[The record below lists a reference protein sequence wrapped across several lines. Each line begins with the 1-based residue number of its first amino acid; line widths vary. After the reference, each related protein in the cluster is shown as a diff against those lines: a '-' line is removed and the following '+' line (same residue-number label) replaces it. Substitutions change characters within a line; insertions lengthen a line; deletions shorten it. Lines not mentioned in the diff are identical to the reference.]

1 MKGGKGTLG
10 HLAYILALVGGIVMI
25 ILSLLGFLSYAVTIP
40 FQSPLGGFFGS
51 GIITLIL
58 GVIAIVLS
66 KKASELVFSIV
77 LIIVGYLGGGIGGLL
92 VLIGGILGLV
102 SRFI

>member
-58 GVIAIVLS
+58 GVIAVVLS
-66 KKASELVFSIV
+66 KRASELVFAIV

-92 VLIGGILGLV
+92 VLIGGILGLL
-102 SRFI
+102 SRFV